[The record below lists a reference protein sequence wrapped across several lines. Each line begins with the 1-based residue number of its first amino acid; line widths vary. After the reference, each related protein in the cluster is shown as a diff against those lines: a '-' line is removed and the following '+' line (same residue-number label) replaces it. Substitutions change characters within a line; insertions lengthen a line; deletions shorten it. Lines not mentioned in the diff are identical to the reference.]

1 MKYEIYSGAGNDFVM
16 IDNMMGSI
24 NPMQQKEMTIEL
36 CRDRFPDIDGV
47 IFADKPKN
55 ETAEL
60 MMSYYNRDGS
70 FGAMCGNGARCVSM
84 YAFKNNILNKK
95 EFTLEAAGDL
105 YHAAITDEINIR
117 IGFPEPKEIKQD
129 INIKAEFGE
138 ALKDMNVSYVNVGS
152 DHIVVFMDNELNKA
166 ALGNA
171 GLEDL
176 NVNYFG
182 KILRFHNEFQPRG
195 ANVNFVQPIGVNKIR
210 LRTYERGVERETL
223 ACGTGIVSS
232 AICAV
237 LKQIAAS
244 PVEIQVQSGEQLV
257 VNMKSAGG
265 RISNLSLEGSA
276 RKIGEGD
283 IL

>member
-24 NPMQQKEMTIEL
+24 NPVQQKEMTIEL

-47 IFADKPKN
+47 IFTDKPN
-55 ETAEL
+55 EASAEL

-84 YAFKNNILNKK
+84 YAFKNGITDKK
-95 EFTLEAAGDL
+95 EFILEAAGDL
-105 YHAAITDEINIR
+105 YSAVITDEMIVR
-117 IGFPEPKEIKQD
+117 IGFPEPKEVKQEID
-129 INIKAEFGE
+129 IKAEFGE
-138 ALKDMNVSYVNVGS
+138 GLKDMNVSYVNVGS

-182 KILRFHNEFQPRG
+182 KILRYHNEFQPRG
-195 ANVNFVQPIGVNKIR
+195 ANVNFVLPLGGNKIR
-210 LRTYERGVERETL
+210 LRTFERGVERETL

-237 LKQIAAS
+237 LKHITTS
-244 PVEIQVQSGEQLV
+244 PVEVLVQSGERLN

-265 RISNLSLEGSA
+265 RISDLSLEGSA